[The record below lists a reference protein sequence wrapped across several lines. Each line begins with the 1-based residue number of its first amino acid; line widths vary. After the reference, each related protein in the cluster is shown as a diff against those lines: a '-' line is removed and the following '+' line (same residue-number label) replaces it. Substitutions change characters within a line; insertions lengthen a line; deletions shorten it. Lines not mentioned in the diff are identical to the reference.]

1 MSVQFSVGLLWR
13 DASHLDPDP
22 LYLWPALWGKAGG
35 EERRK
40 KQSLMLSGKAS
51 LSESLAA
58 IILN

>member
-22 LYLWPALWGKAGG
+22 MYLWPALGGKAGG
-35 EERRK
+35 EERHK